1 MKKIKVFIS
10 SIIEGYEDRRYA
22 AEDAILCL
30 NRDEGF
36 NFEVIRA
43 ECFPAFGKKSPQRA
57 CLDGVNGSDIY
68 LGIYGESYGWINP
81 MSNKSPTEE
90 EFDEAWKDKN
100 RKHIFAFVEETE
112 SKEPR
117 QLEFLKKV
125 EDYIE
130 GRFRKKFANID
141 ALKYEVARAL
151 RNSGFEE
158 CLQNYLKTVL
168 KKYEFAIR
176 PVGVSVNSFPINE
189 IVQLNLIE
197 QHLENESVK
206 KVETIEKFVES
217 PADSSLV
224 LSDVIKDNQKLI
236 IVGNPGAG
244 KSTLLQGVAHSY
256 ADQLLT
262 SPQKEIPVPVYL
274 ELKWYKNSLLA
285 LVATYFGEN
294 NVVCDED
301 TLQDWI
307 KKGNFIFLLD
317 GFDELDDP
325 SSFLKDFKKL
335 ISFSDKNRFV
345 ITSRKIEKL
354 KDIQDHNL
362 QFKTLEVKQLSDP
375 QIELFIEKCI
385 GKQKG
390 DRLLKELE
398 KHNLIN
404 EARNPL
410 MLWFMTL
417 EFQEDEEQKSI
428 NKGKLFKNVIENHFI
443 AKWES
448 KVMHAEKDIQ
458 KNLDLKIKSLS
469 KLAFSMMAEKD
480 LIKIEADKAKEIID
494 VFLKEGRTNYKDL
507 RDEILRQLFM
517 SHILIKAGS
526 QISFWHK
533 SFRDYFAAIELTEIF
548 SKNPDKFMKQYVNDK
563 WVEPILFSIGIM
575 EHPSDFVN
583 RLIQPLWKYFL
594 RSRLQFPFQLLLSA
608 KCLGANNKVNI
619 ATQQKVIDQLIFIA
633 QAWKN
638 HRVWWGVF
646 PDFFDYAQAIKAIG
660 ETKSEMAA
668 RFLVEYA
675 ENTGN
680 EGLGQFALE
689 AIKNMPVNLIKVIE
703 IPLLSLALQSN
714 DSYSKSLAGEIL
726 AKNVSEEI
734 LEKLIHI
741 ISNKKEKIE
750 VRKQAIFI
758 IYDGLD
764 LRNLKHQEAIS
775 PLIQIALE
783 EECDD
788 VRTTAAS
795 ALYYYKGA
803 DKEEKIIDPLIHAL
817 LENSDANIRDNAGY
831 ALSYHFDQ
839 KVQKALIKAMDDKDE
854 KVSVRAVHALAYNKP
869 RLLEDKTEASQKL
882 LRLFNDT
889 DTKVRI
895 NALWTFGIIRKS
907 PTDEEIMQL
916 INLLKDNNVSV
927 RYFAA
932 EALGRLKA
940 RSALEA
946 LKQMIEDEEHIYPW
960 AYAIWAI
967 LQIEPS
973 FSEVIKGKEWEYPY
987 INQLYDDDVNKRKTA
1002 VEILGRIGTEK
1013 ALPFLEEIKKDYEK
1027 SEAFRGELFYAIRD
1041 IEERSKGRHIN
1052 L

>member
-1 MKKIKVFIS
+1 M
-10 SIIEGYEDRRYA
+10 
-22 AEDAILCL
+22 
-30 NRDEGF
+30 
-36 NFEVIRA
+36 
-43 ECFPAFGKKSPQRA
+43 Q
-57 CLDGVNGSDIY
+57 
-68 LGIYGESYGWINP
+68 W
-81 MSNKSPTEE
+81 
-90 EFDEAWKDKN
+90 
-100 RKHIFAFVEETE
+100 
-112 SKEPR
+112 
-117 QLEFLKKV
+117 
-125 EDYIE
+125 
-130 GRFRKKFANID
+130 
-141 ALKYEVARAL
+141 
-151 RNSGFEE
+151 
-158 CLQNYLKTVL
+158 
-168 KKYEFAIR
+168 
-176 PVGVSVNSFPINE
+176 
-189 IVQLNLIE
+189 
-197 QHLENESVK
+197 
-206 KVETIEKFVES
+206 
-217 PADSSLV
+217 
-224 LSDVIKDNQKLI
+224 
-236 IVGNPGAG
+236 
-244 KSTLLQGVAHSY
+244 VAHSY
-256 ADQLLT
+256 AEQLLT

-274 ELKWYKNSLLA
+274 GLKWYKDSLLA
-285 LVATYFGEN
+285 LVAIYFGEN
-294 NVVCDED
+294 NVACDED

-335 ISFSDKNRFV
+335 MSFSDKNRFV

-354 KDIQDHNL
+354 KDLQDHNL
-362 QFKTLEVKQLSDP
+362 QFKRLEVKQLSDP
-375 QIELFIEKCI
+375 QIELFIEKYT

-583 RLIQPLWKYFL
+583 RLIQPFWMYFL
-594 RSRLQFPFQLLLSA
+594 KSRYRILFRLSLAA
-608 KCLGANNKVNI
+608 KCIGANNAVSI
-619 ATQQKVIDQLIFIA
+619 ETQQKVIEQLTSIIKISKGGLMPLFFPVLFDVDKA
-633 QAWKN
+633 FQAL
-638 HRVWWGVF
+638 
-646 PDFFDYAQAIKAIG
+646 G
-660 ETKSEMAA
+660 ETKLEKAA
-668 RFLVEYA
+668 EILGEFIETHSDYDQWAVE
-675 ENTGN
+675 
-680 EGLGQFALE
+680 ALQ
-689 AIKNMPVNLIKVIE
+689 NMPLSKKTQNSLLYAALWHKDEVVSHYAIDILGGNTSPE
-703 IPLLSLALQSN
+703 IIS
-714 DSYSKSLAGEIL
+714 
-726 AKNVSEEI
+726 
-734 LEKLIHI
+734 KLIHI
-741 ISNKKEKIE
+741 LADKNEGVKVRRKAVYILRGGICISSIKKKLPEE
-750 VRKQAIFI
+750 VTSTIVKLAV
-758 IYDGLD
+758 
-764 LRNLKHQEAIS
+764 
-775 PLIQIALE
+775 E
-783 EECDD
+783 EECKDL
-788 VRTTAAS
+788 RTTAAS
-795 ALYYYKGA
+795 TLGAYKSA
-803 DKEEKIIDPLIHAL
+803 DKEEKIVKPFINAL
-817 LENSDANIRDNAGY
+817 LENPEPYTRANAAY
-831 ALSYHFDQ
+831 ALHYHFSHE
-839 KVQKALIKAMDDKDE
+839 VQKALIQALDDRDSE
-854 KVSVRAVHALAYNKP
+854 VRQIAAHALAYSSP
-869 RLLEDKTEASQKL
+869 HTLEDKTAATQKL
-882 LRLFNDT
+882 IGLFNDENT
-889 DTKVRI
+889 DVRI
-895 NALWTFGIIRKS
+895 NAIWAFGIIRES
-907 PTDEEIMQL
+907 PSKEEIKHL
-916 INLLKDNNVSV
+916 INLLKDSNITI
-927 RYFAA
+927 RYLAA
-932 EALGRLKA
+932 EALGHLKA
-940 RSALEA
+940 QAALEA

-1027 SEAFRGELFYAIRD
+1027 SKAFRGELFYAIRD